1 MRISDWSSD
10 VCSSDL
16 LGGDATLTSEFINGD
31 FATIY
36 LSPRDYHRVHMPTT
50 GTLRQTIYVPGK
62 LFSVNQTTSENV
74 PGLFARNERLVR
86 SEERRVGKE
95 CVSTCR
101 SRWSP
106 YHYKKTKTK

>member
-1 MRISDWSSD
+1 MSFFFKKKTAYGMLISDWSSD
-10 VCSSDL
+10 VCSSDLYFSLHDL

-62 LFSVNQTTSENV
+62 LFSVNQTTSE
-74 PGLFARNERLVR
+74 R
-86 SEERRVGKE
+86 SEERSVGTE
-95 CVSTCR
+95 CVVTGR
-101 SRWSP
+101 ARWWL
-106 YHYKKTKTK
+106 YN